1 MKRLAIIGCLIV
13 LLAGTAQFLW
23 AEEEE
28 NLSAAR
34 TWGVGIRFLPS
45 ALSPMAPFNAD
56 PALSSAISVQYWMN
70 DLLALEAGGWVS
82 SFKDTWSENS
92 TTVISGGLLVK
103 LANHSRFDLYL
114 AGRAVSLNASYKGGM
129 ICPFR
134 SDDAAPLPPIP
145 PPPCWPWPS
154 SESRT
159 STLAFGATGALEW
172 SVASQVAFDVEFGMM
187 YAQTTTVNLYPTP
200 PPQPQPEPATPQ
212 EPKPLQQLETFA
224 SSSLNWVIHTGIYFY
239 F

>member
-1 MKRLAIIGCLIV
+1 MKRFFIVGCLTL
-13 LLAGTAQFLW
+13 LLAGATSSLW
-23 AEEEE
+23 AQEED
-28 NLSAAR
+28 LSANR
-34 TWGVGIRFLPS
+34 IWGVGVRFLPS

-82 SFKDTWSENS
+82 SFKDAWSENS
-92 TTVISGGLLVK
+92 TTIVSAGLLVK
-103 LANHSRFDLYL
+103 LANYSRFDLYL

-134 SDDAAPLPPIP
+134 SEDSVPSPIP

-154 SESRT
+154 NESRT
-159 STLAFGATGALEW
+159 STLAFGATGGLEW
-172 SVASQVAFDVEFGMM
+172 SVASQVAFDLEFGMI
-187 YAQTTTVNLYPTP
+187 YAQTTTMNLYPTP
-200 PPQPQPEPATPQ
+200 PPTEPPTPEP
-212 EPKPLQQLETFA
+212 PKPLQQLETFA